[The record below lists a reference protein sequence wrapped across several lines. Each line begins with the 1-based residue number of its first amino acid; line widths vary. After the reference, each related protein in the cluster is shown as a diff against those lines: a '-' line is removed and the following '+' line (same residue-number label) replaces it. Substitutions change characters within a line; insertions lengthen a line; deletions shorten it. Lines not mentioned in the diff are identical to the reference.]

1 MRIARRVVQNCVNT
15 LNHEIRHRM
24 FENLSFVMHTVPGV
38 TQSFHQESFD
48 QSVAANH
55 GDRIGAPQRG
65 EFDGAV
71 ALMIDQIS
79 RRKSFEPV

>member
-1 MRIARRVVQNCVNT
+1 MRITRRVVQNRVDT
-15 LNHEIRHRM
+15 LNHEIRYRM
-24 FENLSFVMHTVPGV
+24 FEHLGFVMHTVPGV

-48 QSVAANH
+48 QAVAANH

-71 ALMIDQIS
+71 ALMVDQIG
-79 RRKSFEPV
+79 RRKSFKPV

>member
-1 MRIARRVVQNCVNT
+1 MRIARRMVQNRVNT

-24 FENLSFVMHTVPGV
+24 FEHLGFVMHAVPGV
-38 TQSFHQESFD
+38 TQSFHQKSFD
-48 QSVAANH
+48 QAVAANH

-71 ALMIDQIS
+71 ALMVDQIG
-79 RRKSFEPV
+79 RRKSFKPV